1 MIKMALSQLYE
12 QHKNFVK
19 QENCVETYEVRFG
32 DIVIG
37 ECGFWLFEQNLSN
50 SQKLIDDYLHALEVS
65 GSAMFSL
72 KYASETGNVTM
83 STLIIL
89 LIGKMFESFG
99 VETEE
104 IFDVVP
110 KGPQE

>member
-1 MIKMALSQLYE
+1 
-12 QHKNFVK
+12 
-19 QENCVETYEVRFG
+19 
-32 DIVIG
+32 
-37 ECGFWLFEQNLSN
+37 
-50 SQKLIDDYLHALEVS
+50 
-65 GSAMFSL
+65 MFSL

-110 KGPQE
+110 KGP